1 MKETILLSNFNDTAR
16 RNQVKRA
23 LMPLRL
29 RLKSVGP
36 DQYDLPVGVLAGE
49 KQTGQQRDQQE
60 GKTEG
65 AGREDLSARP
75 SSGSSDGRGEPCE
88 TAAEAPPD
96 EREVLSET
104 AAKDKTAEDLAEELF
119 VMAGLS
125 GGRVDAVLAALR
137 KAGIRIPYKA
147 VMTATNQDWNVRK
160 LYREICSEHEAMTGK
175 GQG

>member
-1 MKETILLSNFNDTAR
+1 MKETILLINFNDTVR

-49 KQTGQQRDQQE
+49 KQNDPQKESSPAEDRKVDLE
-60 GKTEG
+60 EDRK
-65 AGREDLSARP
+65 EDLT
-75 SSGSSDGRGEPCE
+75 D
-88 TAAEAPPD
+88 
-96 EREVLSET
+96 
-104 AAKDKTAEDLAEELF
+104 ELF

-125 GGRVDAVLAALR
+125 SGRVDAVLAALR

-147 VMTATNQDWNVRK
+147 VMTATNQDWDVRR

-175 GQG
+175 GRG

>member
-1 MKETILLSNFNDTAR
+1 MKETILLINFNDTAR

-49 KQTGQQRDQQE
+49 KQTDQRE
-60 GKTEG
+60 GKIEG
-65 AGREDLSARP
+65 AGREDLSAKP
-75 SSGSSDGRGEPCE
+75 SIGSSDGRGEPCE

-147 VMTATNQDWNVRK
+147 VMTATNQDWDVRK
-160 LYREICSEHEAMTGK
+160 LYREIRSEHEAMTGK
-175 GQG
+175 GRG

>member
-1 MKETILLSNFNDTAR
+1 MKETILLINFNDTVR

-49 KQTGQQRDQQE
+49 KQNDPQKESSPAEDRKVDLE
-60 GKTEG
+60 EDRK
-65 AGREDLSARP
+65 EDLT
-75 SSGSSDGRGEPCE
+75 D
-88 TAAEAPPD
+88 
-96 EREVLSET
+96 
-104 AAKDKTAEDLAEELF
+104 ELF

-125 GGRVDAVLAALR
+125 SGRVDAVLAALR
-137 KAGIRIPYKA
+137 KAGICIPYKA
-147 VMTATNQDWNVRK
+147 VMTATNQDWDVRR

-175 GQG
+175 GRG

>member
-1 MKETILLSNFNDTAR
+1 MKETILLINFNDTAR

-49 KQTGQQRDQQE
+49 KQNDPQKESSPAEDRKVDLE
-60 GKTEG
+60 EDRK
-65 AGREDLSARP
+65 EDL
-75 SSGSSDGRGEPCE
+75 
-88 TAAEAPPD
+88 T
-96 EREVLSET
+96 
-104 AAKDKTAEDLAEELF
+104 EELF

-125 GGRVDAVLAALR
+125 GGKVDAVLAALR

-147 VMTATNQDWNVRK
+147 VMTATNQDWDVRR

-175 GQG
+175 GRG

>member
-1 MKETILLSNFNDTAR
+1 MKETILLINFNDTAR

-96 EREVLSET
+96 E
-104 AAKDKTAEDLAEELF
+104 
-119 VMAGLS
+119 
-125 GGRVDAVLAALR
+125 
-137 KAGIRIPYKA
+137 
-147 VMTATNQDWNVRK
+147 
-160 LYREICSEHEAMTGK
+160 
-175 GQG
+175 

>member
-1 MKETILLSNFNDTAR
+1 MKETILLINFNDTVR

-49 KQTGQQRDQQE
+49 KQNDPQKESSPAEDRKVDLE
-60 GKTEG
+60 EDRK
-65 AGREDLSARP
+65 EDL
-75 SSGSSDGRGEPCE
+75 
-88 TAAEAPPD
+88 T
-96 EREVLSET
+96 
-104 AAKDKTAEDLAEELF
+104 EELF

-125 GGRVDAVLAALR
+125 SGRVDAVLAALR

-147 VMTATNQDWNVRK
+147 VMTATNQDWDVRR

-175 GQG
+175 GRGRS

>member
-1 MKETILLSNFNDTAR
+1 MKETILLINFNDTVR

-49 KQTGQQRDQQE
+49 KQNDPQKESSPAEDRKVDLE
-60 GKTEG
+60 EDRK
-65 AGREDLSARP
+65 EDL
-75 SSGSSDGRGEPCE
+75 
-88 TAAEAPPD
+88 T
-96 EREVLSET
+96 
-104 AAKDKTAEDLAEELF
+104 EELF

-125 GGRVDAVLAALR
+125 SGRVDAVLAALR

-147 VMTATNQDWNVRK
+147 VMTATNQDWDVRR

-175 GQG
+175 GRG

>member
-1 MKETILLSNFNDTAR
+1 MKETILLINFNDTAR

-49 KQTGQQRDQQE
+49 KQTDQRE
-60 GKTEG
+60 GKIKG
-65 AGREDLSARP
+65 AGREDLSAKP
-75 SSGSSDGRGEPCE
+75 SIGSSDGRGEPRE
-88 TAAEAPPD
+88 TAAE
-96 EREVLSET
+96 
-104 AAKDKTAEDLAEELF
+104 DKTAEDLTEELF
-119 VMAGLS
+119 VMSGLS

-147 VMTATNQDWNVRK
+147 VMTATNQDWDVRK
-160 LYREICSEHEAMTGK
+160 LYREIRSEHEAMTGK
-175 GQG
+175 GRGWS